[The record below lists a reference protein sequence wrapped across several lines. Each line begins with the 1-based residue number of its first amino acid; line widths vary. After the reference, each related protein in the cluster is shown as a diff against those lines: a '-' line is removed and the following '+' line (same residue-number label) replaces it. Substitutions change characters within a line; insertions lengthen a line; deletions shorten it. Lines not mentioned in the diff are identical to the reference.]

1 MNLRVRIVHD
11 VLAISTRVRRGAERR
26 IVRRARPRGRGFTF
40 SNMDLDP
47 GKTEADDPIEGRGRA
62 R

>member
-40 SNMDLDP
+40 SNMDLDRQ
-47 GKTEADDPIEGRGRA
+47 ADDPIEGRGRP